1 MTIGTLGRLA
11 IMAGAALAAAPLA
24 RGENWPAF
32 RGPAGQGIS
41 GEKNL
46 PLKWDKNQNL
56 LWSTAIDGVSWSTP
70 IVWGDRVFLT
80 TATDEGKSCR
90 MLALDAASGKI
101 VWDREVFKQVPRK
114 KETRN
119 SYATPTPVTD
129 GKLVYA
135 VFSDGGFAA
144 LDFSGKVAWTNRDYP
159 FYSQHGLGA
168 SPVLAGG
175 LLIMTMDASSEGD
188 DKLIGWQKPWDK
200 SFVVALDAET
210 GKQRWKTMRGIT
222 RISHGTPTL
231 WNGADGKPQLVT
243 EAGDVV
249 QGFDVATGTKL
260 WTSAVAGEGKVPS
273 TVVGDGLVFTAG
285 GYRGR
290 DSVKAFRLGGSGDL
304 AETALAWEQKKV
316 NPKVPSLLFIKPWLF
331 AIQDNGM
338 ASCQKADTGEV
349 VWQERVGG
357 GFSAS
362 PVAAEGRVY
371 LLDNNGDTTVIEAGP
386 AFKVLARNPLG
397 EPTQASM
404 AVSDGRL
411 FIRTEKNLHC
421 VGAKR

>member
-1 MTIGTLGRLA
+1 MSRLFRFVLL
-11 IMAGAALAAAPLA
+11 AGFLAVLPSA
-24 RGENWPAF
+24 RAENWPEF
-32 RGPAGQGIS
+32 RGPGRQGIS

-46 PLKWDKNQNL
+46 PIKWGKSENIA
-56 LWSTAIDGVSWSTP
+56 WSSAVPGVSWSTP
-70 IVWGDRVFLT
+70 IVWDNRVFLT
-80 TATDEGKSCR
+80 TATDEGQSCR
-90 MLALDAASGKI
+90 VLALDAATGKT
-101 VWDREVFKQVPRK
+101 VWDREVFRQVPRK

-119 SYATPTPVTD
+119 SYSTPTPVTD
-129 GKLVYA
+129 GKRVYA

-144 LDFSGKVAWTNRDYP
+144 LDFAGNIAWTNRDYP

-168 SPVLAGG
+168 SPVLSGG
-175 LLIMTMDASSEGD
+175 LLIMTMDASSEGE

-200 SFVVALDAET
+200 SFVLALDAAT
-210 GKQRWKTMRGIT
+210 GKQRWKTMRGVT
-222 RISHGTPTL
+222 RISHGTPTI
-231 WNGADGKPQLVT
+231 WNGPDGKPQVVT

-249 QGFDVATGTKL
+249 QGFDRDTGAKL

-273 TVVGDGLVFTAG
+273 TVVGEGLVFTAG

-290 DSVKAFRLGGSGDL
+290 ESVKAFRLGGAGEL

-316 NPKVPSLLFIKPWLF
+316 NPKVPSLVHIKPWLF

-338 ASCQKADTGEV
+338 ASCQKAETGEV

-362 PVAAEGRVY
+362 PVAADGRIY
-371 LLDNNGDTTVIEAGP
+371 LLDNNGDTTVIDAGP
-386 AFKVLARNPLG
+386 AYKVLAKNTLG

-404 AVSDGRL
+404 AVSNGRI
-411 FIRTEKNLHC
+411 FIRTEKTLWC
-421 VGAKR
+421 VGNRAP

>member
-1 MTIGTLGRLA
+1 MSRLFRFVLL
-11 IMAGAALAAAPLA
+11 AGFLAFLPSAHA
-24 RGENWPAF
+24 ENWPEF
-32 RGPAGQGIS
+32 RGPGRQGIS

-46 PLKWDKNQNL
+46 PIKWGKSENIA
-56 LWSTAIDGVSWSTP
+56 WSSAVPGVSWSTP
-70 IVWGDRVFLT
+70 IVWDNRVFLT
-80 TATDEGKSCR
+80 TATDEGQSCR
-90 MLALDAASGKI
+90 VLALDAATGKT
-101 VWDREVFKQVPRK
+101 VWDREVFRQVPRK

-119 SYATPTPVTD
+119 SYSTPTPVTD
-129 GKLVYA
+129 GKRVYA

-144 LDFSGKVAWTNRDYP
+144 LDFAGNIAWTNRDYP

-168 SPVLAGG
+168 SPVLSGG
-175 LLIMTMDASSEGD
+175 LLIMTMDASSEGE

-200 SFVVALDAET
+200 SFVVALDAAT
-210 GKQRWKTMRGIT
+210 GKQRWKTMRGVT
-222 RISHGTPTL
+222 RISHGTPTI
-231 WNGADGKPQLVT
+231 WNGPDGKPQVVT

-249 QGFDVATGTKL
+249 QGFDRDTGVKL

-273 TVVGDGLVFTAG
+273 TVVGEGLVFTAG

-290 DSVKAFRLGGSGDL
+290 ESVKAFRLGGAGEL

-316 NPKVPSLLFIKPWLF
+316 NPKVPSLVHIKPWLF

-338 ASCQKADTGEV
+338 ASCQKAETGEV

-362 PVAAEGRVY
+362 PVAADGRIY
-371 LLDNNGDTTVIEAGP
+371 LLDNNGDTTVIDAGP
-386 AFKVLARNPLG
+386 AYKVLAKNTLG

-404 AVSDGRL
+404 AVSNGRI
-411 FIRTEKNLHC
+411 FIRTEKTLWC
-421 VGAKR
+421 VGNRAP

>member
-1 MTIGTLGRLA
+1 MSRLFRFVLL
-11 IMAGAALAAAPLA
+11 AGFLAFLPSA
-24 RGENWPAF
+24 RAENWPEF
-32 RGPAGQGIS
+32 RGPGRQGIS

-46 PLKWDKNQNL
+46 PIKWGKSENIA
-56 LWSTAIDGVSWSTP
+56 WSSAVPGVSWSTP
-70 IVWGDRVFLT
+70 IVWDNRVFLT
-80 TATDEGKSCR
+80 TATDEGQSCR
-90 MLALDAASGKI
+90 VLALDAATGKT
-101 VWDREVFKQVPRK
+101 VWDREVFRQVPRK

-119 SYATPTPVTD
+119 SYSTPTPVTD
-129 GKLVYA
+129 GKRVYA

-144 LDFSGKVAWTNRDYP
+144 LDFAGNIAWTNRDYP

-168 SPVLAGG
+168 SPVLSGG
-175 LLIMTMDASSEGD
+175 LLIMTMDASSEGE

-200 SFVVALDAET
+200 SFVLALDAAT
-210 GKQRWKTMRGIT
+210 GKQRWKTMRGVT
-222 RISHGTPTL
+222 RISHGTPTI
-231 WNGADGKPQLVT
+231 WNGPDGKPQVVT

-249 QGFDVATGTKL
+249 QGFDRDTGAKL

-273 TVVGDGLVFTAG
+273 TVVGEGLVFTAG

-290 DSVKAFRLGGSGDL
+290 ESVKAFRLGGAGEL

-316 NPKVPSLLFIKPWLF
+316 NPKVPSLVHIKPWLF

-338 ASCQKADTGEV
+338 ASCQKAETGEV

-362 PVAAEGRVY
+362 PVAADGRIY
-371 LLDNNGDTTVIEAGP
+371 LLDNNGDTTVIDAGP
-386 AFKVLARNPLG
+386 AYKVLAKNTLG

-404 AVSDGRL
+404 AVSNGRI
-411 FIRTEKNLHC
+411 FIRTEKTLWC
-421 VGAKR
+421 VGNRAP

>member
-1 MTIGTLGRLA
+1 MSRLFRFVLL
-11 IMAGAALAAAPLA
+11 AGFLAFLPSA
-24 RGENWPAF
+24 RAENWPEF
-32 RGPAGQGIS
+32 RGPGRQGIS

-46 PLKWDKNQNL
+46 PIKWGKSENIA
-56 LWSTAIDGVSWSTP
+56 WSSAVPGVSWSTP
-70 IVWGDRVFLT
+70 IVWDNRVFLT
-80 TATDEGKSCR
+80 TATDEGQSCR
-90 MLALDAASGKI
+90 VLALDAATGKT
-101 VWDREVFKQVPRK
+101 VWDREVFRQVPRK

-119 SYATPTPVTD
+119 SYSTPTPVTD
-129 GKLVYA
+129 GKRVYA

-144 LDFSGKVAWTNRDYP
+144 LDFAGNIAWTNRDYP

-168 SPVLAGG
+168 SPVLSGG
-175 LLIMTMDASSEGD
+175 LLIMTMDASSEGE

-200 SFVVALDAET
+200 SFVVALDAAT
-210 GKQRWKTMRGIT
+210 GKQRWKTMRGVT
-222 RISHGTPTL
+222 RISHGTPTI
-231 WNGADGKPQLVT
+231 WNGPDGKPQVVT

-249 QGFDVATGTKL
+249 QGFDRDTGAKL

-273 TVVGDGLVFTAG
+273 TVVGEGLVFTAG

-290 DSVKAFRLGGSGDL
+290 ESVKAFRLGGAGEL

-316 NPKVPSLLFIKPWLF
+316 NPKVPSLVHIKPWLF

-338 ASCQKADTGEV
+338 ASCQKAETGEV

-362 PVAAEGRVY
+362 PVAADGRIY

-386 AFKVLARNPLG
+386 AYKVLAKNTLG

-404 AVSDGRL
+404 AVSNGRI
-411 FIRTEKNLHC
+411 FIRTEKTLWC
-421 VGAKR
+421 VGNRAP

>member
-1 MTIGTLGRLA
+1 MSRLFRFVLL
-11 IMAGAALAAAPLA
+11 AGFLAFLPSA
-24 RGENWPAF
+24 RAENWPEF
-32 RGPAGQGIS
+32 RGPGRQGIS

-46 PLKWDKNQNL
+46 PIKWGKSENIA
-56 LWSTAIDGVSWSTP
+56 WSSAVPGVSWSTP
-70 IVWGDRVFLT
+70 IVWDNRVFLT
-80 TATDEGKSCR
+80 TATDEGQSCR
-90 MLALDAASGKI
+90 VLALDAATGKT
-101 VWDREVFKQVPRK
+101 VWDREVFRQVPRK

-119 SYATPTPVTD
+119 SYSTPTPVTD
-129 GKLVYA
+129 GKRVYA

-144 LDFSGKVAWTNRDYP
+144 LDFAGNIAWTNRDYP

-168 SPVLAGG
+168 SPVLSGG
-175 LLIMTMDASSEGD
+175 LLIMTMDASSEGE

-200 SFVVALDAET
+200 SFVVALDAAT
-210 GKQRWKTMRGIT
+210 GKQRWKTMRGVT
-222 RISHGTPTL
+222 RISHGTPTI
-231 WNGADGKPQLVT
+231 WNGPDGKPQVVT

-249 QGFDVATGTKL
+249 QGFDRDTGAKL

-273 TVVGDGLVFTAG
+273 TVVGEGLVFTAG

-290 DSVKAFRLGGSGDL
+290 ESVKAFRLGGAGEL

-316 NPKVPSLLFIKPWLF
+316 NPKVPSLVHIKPWLF

-338 ASCQKADTGEV
+338 ASCQKAETGEV

-362 PVAAEGRVY
+362 PVAADGRIY
-371 LLDNNGDTTVIEAGP
+371 LLDNNGDTTVIDAGP
-386 AFKVLARNPLG
+386 AYKVLAKNTLG

-404 AVSDGRL
+404 AVSNGRI
-411 FIRTEKNLHC
+411 FIRTEKTLWC
-421 VGAKR
+421 VGNRAP

>member
-1 MTIGTLGRLA
+1 MTMLSRFALVAGCLA
-11 IMAGAALAAAPLA
+11 LVPAARA
-24 RGENWPAF
+24 ENWPEF
-32 RGPAGQGIS
+32 RGPGRQGIS

-46 PLKWDKNQNL
+46 PLKWGKSENIA
-56 LWSTAIDGVSWSTP
+56 WKSAIPGVSWSTP
-70 IVWGDRVFLT
+70 IVWENRVFLT
-80 TATDEGKSCR
+80 TATDEGQSCR
-90 MLALDAASGKI
+90 VLALDAATGKT
-101 VWDREVFKQVPRK
+101 VWDREVFRQVTRK

-129 GKLVYA
+129 GKHVYA

-144 LDFSGKVAWTNRDYP
+144 LDFSGNIAWTNRDYP

-168 SPVLAGG
+168 SPVVSGG
-175 LLIMTMDASSEGD
+175 LLIMTMDASSEGE
-188 DKLIGWQKPWDK
+188 DKLVGWQKPWDK
-200 SFVVALDAET
+200 SFVVALDAAT
-210 GKQRWKTMRGIT
+210 GKQRWKTMRGVT
-222 RISHGTPTL
+222 RISHGTPTI
-231 WNGADGKPQLVT
+231 WNGPDGKPQVVT

-249 QGFDVATGTKL
+249 QGFDRDTGAKL

-290 DSVKAFRLGGSGDL
+290 ESVKAFRLGGAGEL

-316 NPKVPSLLFIKPWLF
+316 NPKVPSLVHIKPWLF

-338 ASCQKADTGEV
+338 ASCQKADTGDV
-349 VWQERVGG
+349 LWQERVGG
-357 GFSAS
+357 GFSSS
-362 PVAAEGRVY
+362 PVAADGRIY

-386 AFKVLARNPLG
+386 AYKVLAKNILG

-404 AVSDGRL
+404 AVSNGRIY
-411 FIRTEKNLHC
+411 IRTEKTLWC
-421 VGAKR
+421 VGAVR

>member
-1 MTIGTLGRLA
+1 MSRLFRFVLL
-11 IMAGAALAAAPLA
+11 AGFLAFLPSA
-24 RGENWPAF
+24 RAENWPEF
-32 RGPAGQGIS
+32 RGPGRQGIS

-46 PLKWDKNQNL
+46 PIKWGKSENIA
-56 LWSTAIDGVSWSTP
+56 WSSAVPGVSWSTP
-70 IVWGDRVFLT
+70 IVWDNRVFLT
-80 TATDEGKSCR
+80 TATDEGQSCR
-90 MLALDAASGKI
+90 VLALDAATGKT
-101 VWDREVFKQVPRK
+101 VWDREVFRQVPRK

-119 SYATPTPVTD
+119 SYSTPTPVTD
-129 GKLVYA
+129 GKRVYA

-144 LDFSGKVAWTNRDYP
+144 LDFAGNIAWTNRDYP

-168 SPVLAGG
+168 SPVLSGG
-175 LLIMTMDASSEGD
+175 LLIMTMDASSEGE

-200 SFVVALDAET
+200 SFVLALDAAT
-210 GKQRWKTMRGIT
+210 GKQRWKTMRGVT
-222 RISHGTPTL
+222 RISHGTPTI
-231 WNGADGKPQLVT
+231 WNGPDGKPQVVT

-249 QGFDVATGTKL
+249 QGFDRDTGVKL

-273 TVVGDGLVFTAG
+273 TVVGEGLVFTAG

-290 DSVKAFRLGGSGDL
+290 ESVKAFRLGGAGEL

-316 NPKVPSLLFIKPWLF
+316 NPKVPSLVHIKPWLF

-338 ASCQKADTGEV
+338 ASCQKAETGEV

-362 PVAAEGRVY
+362 PVAADGRIY

-386 AFKVLARNPLG
+386 AYKVLAKNTLG

-404 AVSDGRL
+404 AVSNGRI
-411 FIRTEKNLHC
+411 FIRTEKTLWC
-421 VGAKR
+421 VGNRAP

>member
-1 MTIGTLGRLA
+1 MTMLSRFALVAGFLA
-11 IMAGAALAAAPLA
+11 LVTAARA
-24 RGENWPAF
+24 ENWPEF
-32 RGPAGQGIS
+32 RGPGRQGIS

-46 PLKWDKNQNL
+46 PLKWGKAENIA
-56 LWSTAIDGVSWSTP
+56 WSSAIPGVSWSTP
-70 IVWGDRVFLT
+70 IVWENRVFLT
-80 TATDEGKSCR
+80 TATDDGQSCR
-90 MLALDAASGKI
+90 VLALDAATGKA
-101 VWDREVFKQVPRK
+101 VWDREVFRQVTRK

-129 GKLVYA
+129 GKRVYA

-144 LDFSGKVAWTNRDYP
+144 LDFSGNIAWTNRDYP

-168 SPVLAGG
+168 SPVLSGG
-175 LLIMTMDASSEGD
+175 LLIMTMDASSEGE

-200 SFVVALDAET
+200 SFMVALDAAT
-210 GKQRWKTMRGIT
+210 GKQRWKTMRGVT
-222 RISHGTPTL
+222 RISHGTPTI
-231 WNGADGKPQLVT
+231 WNGPDGKPQVVT

-249 QGFDVATGTKL
+249 QGFDRDTGAKL

-290 DSVKAFRLGGSGDL
+290 ESVKAFRLGGAGEL

-316 NPKVPSLLFIKPWLF
+316 NPKVPSLVHIKPWLF

-362 PVAAEGRVY
+362 PVAADGRIY

-386 AFKVLARNPLG
+386 AYKVLAKNTLG

-404 AVSDGRL
+404 AVSNGRIY
-411 FIRTEKNLHC
+411 IRTEKTLWC
-421 VGAKR
+421 VGN

>member
-1 MTIGTLGRLA
+1 MSRLFGFVLL
-11 IMAGAALAAAPLA
+11 AGFLAFLPSA
-24 RGENWPAF
+24 RAENWPEF
-32 RGPAGQGIS
+32 RGPGRQGIS

-46 PLKWDKNQNL
+46 PIKWGKSENIA
-56 LWSTAIDGVSWSTP
+56 WSSAIPGVSWSTP
-70 IVWGDRVFLT
+70 IVWDNRVFLT
-80 TATDEGKSCR
+80 TATDEGQSCR
-90 MLALDAASGKI
+90 VLALDSATGKT
-101 VWDREVFKQVPRK
+101 VWDREVFRQVPRK

-119 SYATPTPVTD
+119 SYSTPTPVTD
-129 GKLVYA
+129 GKRVYA

-144 LDFSGKVAWTNRDYP
+144 LDFAGNIAWTNRDYP

-168 SPVLAGG
+168 SPVLSGG
-175 LLIMTMDASSEGD
+175 LLIMTMDASSEGE

-200 SFVVALDAET
+200 SFMVALDAAT
-210 GKQRWKTMRGIT
+210 GKQRWKAMRGVT
-222 RISHGTPTL
+222 RISHGTPTI
-231 WNGADGKPQLVT
+231 WNGPDGKPQVVT

-249 QGFDVATGTKL
+249 QGFDRDTGAKL

-273 TVVGDGLVFTAG
+273 TVVGEGLVFTAG

-290 DSVKAFRLGGSGDL
+290 ESVKAFRLGGAGEL

-316 NPKVPSLLFIKPWLF
+316 NPKVPSLVHVKPWLF

-338 ASCQKADTGEV
+338 ASCQKAETGEV

-362 PVAAEGRVY
+362 PVAADGRIY

-386 AFKVLARNPLG
+386 AYKVLAKNTLG

-404 AVSDGRL
+404 AVSNGRI
-411 FIRTEKNLHC
+411 FIRTEKTLWC
-421 VGAKR
+421 VGPGR

>member
-1 MTIGTLGRLA
+1 MSRLFRFVLL
-11 IMAGAALAAAPLA
+11 AGFLAFLPSA
-24 RGENWPAF
+24 RAENWPEF
-32 RGPAGQGIS
+32 RGPGRQGIS

-46 PLKWDKNQNL
+46 PIKWGKSENIA
-56 LWSTAIDGVSWSTP
+56 WSSAVPGVSWSTP
-70 IVWGDRVFLT
+70 IVWDNRVFLT
-80 TATDEGKSCR
+80 TATDEGQSCR
-90 MLALDAASGKI
+90 VLALDAATGKT
-101 VWDREVFKQVPRK
+101 VWDREVFRQVPRK

-119 SYATPTPVTD
+119 SYSTPTPVTD
-129 GKLVYA
+129 GKRVYA

-144 LDFSGKVAWTNRDYP
+144 LDFAGNIAWTNRDYP

-168 SPVLAGG
+168 SPVLSGG
-175 LLIMTMDASSEGD
+175 LLIMTMDASSEGE

-200 SFVVALDAET
+200 SFVLALDAAT
-210 GKQRWKTMRGIT
+210 GKQRWKTMRGVT
-222 RISHGTPTL
+222 RISHGTPTI
-231 WNGADGKPQLVT
+231 WNGPDGKPQVVT

-249 QGFDVATGTKL
+249 QGFDRDTGTKL
-260 WTSAVAGEGKVPS
+260 WSSAVAGEGKVPS
-273 TVVGDGLVFTAG
+273 TVVGEGLVFTAG

-290 DSVKAFRLGGSGDL
+290 ESVKAFRLGGAGEL

-316 NPKVPSLLFIKPWLF
+316 NPKVPSLVHIKPWLF

-338 ASCQKADTGEV
+338 ASCQKAETGEV

-362 PVAAEGRVY
+362 PVAADGRIY

-386 AFKVLARNPLG
+386 AYKVLAKNTLG

-404 AVSDGRL
+404 AVSNGRI
-411 FIRTEKNLHC
+411 FIRTEKTLWC
-421 VGAKR
+421 VGNRAP

>member
-1 MTIGTLGRLA
+1 MSRLFRFVLL
-11 IMAGAALAAAPLA
+11 AGFLAFLPSA
-24 RGENWPAF
+24 RAENWPEF
-32 RGPAGQGIS
+32 RGPGRQGIS

-46 PLKWDKNQNL
+46 PIKWGKSENIA
-56 LWSTAIDGVSWSTP
+56 WSSAVPGVSWSTP
-70 IVWGDRVFLT
+70 IVWDNRVFLT
-80 TATDEGKSCR
+80 TATDEGQSCR
-90 MLALDAASGKI
+90 VLALDAATGKT
-101 VWDREVFKQVPRK
+101 VWDREVFRQVPRK

-119 SYATPTPVTD
+119 SYSTPTPVTD
-129 GKLVYA
+129 GKRVYA

-144 LDFSGKVAWTNRDYP
+144 LDFAGNIAWTNRDYP

-168 SPVLAGG
+168 SPVLSGG
-175 LLIMTMDASSEGD
+175 LLIMTMDASSEGE

-200 SFVVALDAET
+200 SFVVALDAAT
-210 GKQRWKTMRGIT
+210 GKQRWKTMRGVT
-222 RISHGTPTL
+222 RISHGTPTI
-231 WNGADGKPQLVT
+231 WNGPDGKPQVVT
-243 EAGDVV
+243 EVGDVV
-249 QGFDVATGTKL
+249 QGFDRDTGAKL

-273 TVVGDGLVFTAG
+273 TVVGEGLVFTAG

-290 DSVKAFRLGGSGDL
+290 ESVKAFRLGGAGEL

-316 NPKVPSLLFIKPWLF
+316 NPKVPSLVHIKPWLF

-338 ASCQKADTGEV
+338 ASCQKAETGEV

-362 PVAAEGRVY
+362 PVAADGRIY

-386 AFKVLARNPLG
+386 AYKVLAKNTLG

-404 AVSDGRL
+404 AVSNGRI
-411 FIRTEKNLHC
+411 FIRTEKTLWC
-421 VGAKR
+421 VGNRAP

>member
-1 MTIGTLGRLA
+1 MTMLSRFALV
-11 IMAGAALAAAPLA
+11 AGFLSLVPAARA
-24 RGENWPAF
+24 ENWPEF
-32 RGPAGQGIS
+32 RGPGRQGIS

-46 PLKWDKNQNL
+46 PLKWGKAENIA
-56 LWSTAIDGVSWSTP
+56 WSSAIPGVSWSTP
-70 IVWGDRVFLT
+70 IVWENRVFLT
-80 TATDEGKSCR
+80 TATDDGQSCR
-90 MLALDAASGKI
+90 VLALDAATGKA
-101 VWDREVFKQVPRK
+101 VWDREVFRQVTRK

-129 GKLVYA
+129 GKRVYA

-144 LDFSGKVAWTNRDYP
+144 LDFSGNIAWTNRDYP

-168 SPVLAGG
+168 SPVLSGG
-175 LLIMTMDASSEGD
+175 LLIMTMDASSEGE

-200 SFVVALDAET
+200 SFMVALDAAT
-210 GKQRWKTMRGIT
+210 GKQRWKTMRGVT
-222 RISHGTPTL
+222 RISHGTPTI
-231 WNGADGKPQLVT
+231 WNGPDGKPQVVT

-249 QGFDVATGTKL
+249 QGFDRDTGAKL

-290 DSVKAFRLGGSGDL
+290 ESVKAFRLGGAGEL

-316 NPKVPSLLFIKPWLF
+316 NPKVPSLVHIKPWLF

-362 PVAAEGRVY
+362 PVAADGRIY

-386 AFKVLARNPLG
+386 AYKVLAKNTLG

-404 AVSDGRL
+404 AVSNGRIY
-411 FIRTEKNLHC
+411 IRTEKTLWC
-421 VGAKR
+421 VGPGR

>member
-1 MTIGTLGRLA
+1 MSKFFRFVLV
-11 IMAGAALAAAPLA
+11 AGALALLPAARA
-24 RGENWPAF
+24 ENWPEF
-32 RGPAGQGIS
+32 RGPGRQGIS

-46 PLKWDKNQNL
+46 PIKWGKTENMA
-56 LWSTAIDGVSWSTP
+56 WSSPIPGVSWSTP
-70 IVWGDRVFLT
+70 IVWGNRVFLT
-80 TATDEGKSCR
+80 TATDEGQSCR
-90 MLALDAASGKI
+90 VLALDAGTGKTL
-101 VWDREVFKQVPRK
+101 WDREVFRQVPRK

-129 GKLVYA
+129 GKHVYA
-135 VFSDGGFAA
+135 CFSDGSFVA
-144 LDFSGKVAWTNRDYP
+144 LDFAGNIAWTNRDYP

-168 SPVLAGG
+168 SPVLANG
-175 LLIMTMDASSEGD
+175 LLLMTMDASSEGE

-231 WNGADGKPQLVT
+231 WTGADGKPQLVT

-249 QGFDVATGTKL
+249 QGFDIATGAKL
-260 WTSAVAGEGKVPS
+260 WSSAVAGEGKVPS
-273 TVVGDGLVFTAG
+273 TVVGEGLVYTAG

-290 DSVKAFRLGGSGDL
+290 ESVKAFRLGGAGEL

-316 NPKVPSLLFIKPWLF
+316 NPKVPSLVHIKPWLF

-362 PVAAEGRVY
+362 PVAADGRIY

-386 AFKVLARNPLG
+386 SFKVLAKNPLG

-404 AVSDGRL
+404 AVSNGRI
-411 FIRTEKNLHC
+411 FIRTEKTLWC
-421 VGAKR
+421 VGAGR

>member
-1 MTIGTLGRLA
+1 MTMLSRFALVAGFLA
-11 IMAGAALAAAPLA
+11 LVTAARA
-24 RGENWPAF
+24 ENWPEF
-32 RGPAGQGIS
+32 RGPGRQGIS

-46 PLKWDKNQNL
+46 PFKWGKAENIA
-56 LWSTAIDGVSWSTP
+56 WSSAIPGVSWSTP
-70 IVWGDRVFLT
+70 IVWENRVFLT
-80 TATDEGKSCR
+80 TATDDGQSCR
-90 MLALDAASGKI
+90 VLALDAVTGKT
-101 VWDREVFKQVPRK
+101 VWDREVFRQVTRK

-129 GKLVYA
+129 GKRVYA

-144 LDFSGKVAWTNRDYP
+144 LDFSGNIAWTNRDYP

-168 SPVLAGG
+168 SPVLSGG
-175 LLIMTMDASSEGD
+175 LLIMTMDASSEGE

-200 SFVVALDAET
+200 SFMVALDAAT
-210 GKQRWKTMRGIT
+210 GKQRWKTMRGVT
-222 RISHGTPTL
+222 RISHGTPTI
-231 WNGADGKPQLVT
+231 WNGPDGKPQVVT

-249 QGFDVATGTKL
+249 QGFDRDTGAKL

-290 DSVKAFRLGGSGDL
+290 ESVKAFRLGGAGEL

-316 NPKVPSLLFIKPWLF
+316 NPKVPSLVHIKPWLF

-362 PVAAEGRVY
+362 PVAADGRIY

-386 AFKVLARNPLG
+386 AYKVLAKNTLG

-404 AVSDGRL
+404 AVSNGRIY
-411 FIRTEKNLHC
+411 IRTEKTLWC
-421 VGAKR
+421 VGPGR

>member
-1 MTIGTLGRLA
+1 MTILFRFLLLGSLLVLVP
-11 IMAGAALAAAPLA
+11 AARA
-24 RGENWPAF
+24 ENWPEF
-32 RGPAGQGIS
+32 RGPGRQGIS

-46 PLKWDKNQNL
+46 PIKWGKSENIA
-56 LWSTAIDGVSWSTP
+56 WSSAIPGVSWSTP
-70 IVWGDRVFLT
+70 IVWENRVFLT
-80 TATDEGKSCR
+80 TATDEGQSCR
-90 MLALDAASGKI
+90 VLALDAATGKT
-101 VWDREVFKQVPRK
+101 VWDREVFRQVTRK

-119 SYATPTPVTD
+119 SYSTPTPVTD
-129 GKLVYA
+129 GKRVYA
-135 VFSDGGFAA
+135 VFSDGGFAS
-144 LDFSGKVAWTNRDYP
+144 LDFAGNIAWTNRDYP

-168 SPVLAGG
+168 SPVLSGG
-175 LLIMTMDASSEGD
+175 LLIMTMDASSEGE

-200 SFVVALDAET
+200 SFMVALDAAT
-210 GKQRWKTMRGIT
+210 GKQRWKTMRGVT
-222 RISHGTPTL
+222 RISHGTPTI
-231 WNGADGKPQLVT
+231 WNGPDGKPQVVT

-249 QGFDVATGTKL
+249 QGFDRDTGAKL

-273 TVVGDGLVFTAG
+273 TVVGEGLVFTAG

-290 DSVKAFRLGGSGDL
+290 ESVKAFRLGGAGEL

-316 NPKVPSLLFIKPWLF
+316 NPKVPSLVHIKPWLF

-338 ASCQKADTGEV
+338 ASCQKAETGEV

-362 PVAAEGRVY
+362 PVAADGRIY

-386 AFKVLARNPLG
+386 AYKVLAKNTLG

-404 AVSDGRL
+404 AVSNGRIY
-411 FIRTEKNLHC
+411 IRTEKTLWC
-421 VGAKR
+421 VGKRAP